1 MFPGSWRKQP
11 SLAEDTTS
19 QKRLL
24 LWTTRI
30 HDYWEKSPRL
40 SDQQEG
46 SQAALSL
53 DGTAGCTRL
62 QAALKRCLERHLS
75 CPAHQ
80 CAGQA
85 PQLFSDSL
93 NTNQQREKKPQ
104 TPWSPHIPR
113 PMSHG
118 HKQSPAGHYG
128 IFVQPLSAQEERSYD
143 TRGSIGDKRNL
154 PKIRLVC
161 GERKLAALFQTRPP
175 FQVPFCIRLH
185 LLH

>member
-53 DGTAGCTRL
+53 DSTAGCTRL

-80 CAGQA
+80 CAEQA
-85 PQLFSDSL
+85 PQLFFSDSL
-93 NTNQQREKKPQ
+93 NTNQQTNREKAPNSLVPTHPTAHESRPQ
-104 TPWSPHIPR
+104 TEPSW
-113 PMSHG
+113 
-118 HKQSPAGHYG
+118 
-128 IFVQPLSAQEERSYD
+128 PLWDFCAA
-143 TRGSIGDKRNL
+143 SICPGRTQL
-154 PKIRLVC
+154 
-161 GERKLAALFQTRPP
+161 
-175 FQVPFCIRLH
+175 
-185 LLH
+185 